1 MLATQK
7 IYFPDIKKPQ
17 PEGCGSG
24 VANGTV

>member
-1 MLATQK
+1 MLAALK
-7 IYFPDIKKPQ
+7 IYFPGIKKPQ